1 MVEGLL
7 ANTSGG
13 AAATQPGSAAMRSES
28 PSVGKSPSKIAAGSD
43 ANNNLTP
50 QDAALEKWL
59 TEQGNFEEERRELDN
74 VIEELDTK
82 LDH

>member
-1 MVEGLL
+1 MEDQILL
-7 ANTSGG
+7 LLVNHLEKLQLDRTPRVVWLLSKLILA
-13 AAATQPGSAAMRSES
+13 
-28 PSVGKSPSKIAAGSD
+28 VGILIW
-43 ANNNLTP
+43 LTVTFFR
-50 QDAALEKWL
+50 DAALEKWL

>member
-50 QDAALEKWL
+50 Q
-59 TEQGNFEEERRELDN
+59 
-74 VIEELDTK
+74 
-82 LDH
+82 